1 MKKTIRVLTAA
12 LVVVSFSA
20 CGPKKVKEPPPSE
33 SGGDKHTQIETSGT
47 DTTGRYTQ
55 ADLDR
60 VACLRQRTVYFD
72 YDRSDIK
79 SEAAAILQCH
89 AKYLKDNPTARM
101 TLEGHCDERGTRE
114 YNLGLG
120 ERRGN
125 AGSQAIQGNGASS
138 GQLNVVSYGEERPT
152 CTESNEGCWS
162 KNRRVEIVYTAK

>member
-1 MKKTIRVLTAA
+1 MNKTTYVLAAA
-12 LVVVSFSA
+12 LVAFSFTA
-20 CGPKKVKEPPPSE
+20 CKKKEVKEVPP
-33 SGGDKHTQIETSGT
+33 GGGGEVRKELVT
-47 DTTGRYTQ
+47 DGKDTGGRYTKD
-55 ADLDR
+55 DLER

-72 YDRSDIK
+72 YDKSDVK
-79 SEAAAILQCH
+79 SEAAAVLQCH
-89 AKYLKDNPTARM
+89 AKYLKDNPGARM

-125 AGSQAIQGNGASS
+125 AASQAIQGNGASS
-138 GQLNVVSYGEERPT
+138 GQLNVVSYGEERPS